1 MKNITNLFSYVSFKS
16 FLSEFFK
23 QNKII
28 ILYSIIISIITYGYE
43 LFNFTLSI
51 DEEVQSFLAASEQT
65 GWIAQGRWVT
75 YFINVFLTPHS
86 LIPYFTTLIAVLC
99 IAMSAVLLITY
110 MGGNLISQ
118 LVFCTIFISIP
129 SHAYYLAFNT
139 FNASIGIGTV
149 MVILSFIFYRK
160 AVQHNSL
167 ILFYL
172 LLSSLILAIAIGV
185 YQSTITIFIAAVLAF
200 ILNILLNE
208 REKNWKSILVIVGYT
223 FVILLLSSIIYKVSD
238 YFFKLIYVTQ
248 KDLHNSEFIDGYFG
262 WNKNSITNV
271 LSNIIKAITS
281 YLNGNRF
288 YGGYTMKSLFLVI
301 PIILYHIL
309 FRVGGFFRKALSL
322 IILFIFILSPFI
334 LMFVIGSSLDPRTV
348 LALPLLLG
356 SLWWFASQKSGK
368 IIQRLLIIVA
378 AFIFINNVYS
388 TTRLF
393 YSCHVA
399 EQADRDM
406 ANRIAERICS
416 LDINEKLTN
425 IPVAFVGR
433 YQHETN
439 ELFLNNDVFGASF
452 FSWDNGNPHR
462 MVLFMKT
469 LGISNL
475 VVADKEQYDKA
486 YNICNN
492 MPKWPNKGSV
502 ILFDNF
508 VIVKLSDP

>member
-1 MKNITNLFSYVSFKS
+1 MEKIVNFNLFMKFDSLLIDFYKR
-16 FLSEFFK
+16 
-23 QNKII
+23 NKIL
-28 ILYSIIISIITYGYE
+28 ILYSILISIITYGYE

-51 DEEVQSFLAASEQT
+51 DEEIQSFRAASGNT
-65 GWIAQGRWVT
+65 IWIEQGRWMT
-75 YFINVFLTPHS
+75 YFINLLVLPHS
-86 LIPYFTTLIAVLC
+86 IIPYFTTLIAILC
-99 IAMSAVLLITY
+99 IAISAVLIINSF
-110 MGGNLISQ
+110 GGNLTSQ
-118 LVFCTIFISIP
+118 LVFSTIFISIP
-129 SHAYYLAFNT
+129 SHTYYLAFNT
-139 FNASIGIGTV
+139 FNASCGIGVV
-149 MVILSFIFYRK
+149 MVVLSYIYYKK
-160 AVQHNSL
+160 AVQDSN
-167 ILFYL
+167 INVYYL
-172 LLSSLILAIAIGV
+172 LISSLLLALSIGV
-185 YQSTITIFIAAVLAF
+185 YQSLITIFISAVLAF
-200 ILNILLNE
+200 ILNLIINEKEKNGKIFLITVAYAILILLFGSLFY
-208 REKNWKSILVIVGYT
+208 KIGDY
-223 FVILLLSSIIYKVSD
+223 FVKIIYSMQNSKYIED
-238 YFFKLIYVTQ
+238 YW
-248 KDLHNSEFIDGYFG
+248 G
-262 WNKNSITNV
+262 WNKNSITDI
-271 LSNIIKAITS
+271 LDNIIKTIS
-281 YLNGNRF
+281 SFLNGSRF
-288 YGGYTMKSLFLVI
+288 YSGYTMKSLYLVI
-301 PIILYHIL
+301 PIILYHI
-309 FRVGGFFRKALSL
+309 FFRIDGLLRKVFAVV
-322 IILFIFILSPFI
+322 ILEIFILSPFI
-334 LMFVIGSSLDPRTV
+334 LMFVIGSPLDPRTV

-378 AFIFINNVYS
+378 AFIFINNVYT

-399 EQADRDM
+399 EQADRGM

-452 FSWDNGNPHR
+452 FYWDNGNPHR

-486 YNICNN
+486 YNICYN